1 MIIERLNCTKGMLN
15 MGQPS
20 RSHSYW
26 IWPSPV
32 GDLLLVHDG
41 KGLCRLQFQDG
52 THPLSIDE
60 NWKKQRSP
68 FTTVIQQLDEYFA
81 GRLQRFTIPLS
92 LEGTEFQRA
101 VWRALKSIPYGKTVS
116 YGAISNK
123 IGNPKASR
131 AVGAANGQNPVSIIV
146 PCHRVIGANGKLV
159 GYGGGLPIKTALLDL
174 EQSRQ

>member
-1 MIIERLNCTKGMLN
+1 MKQSSKTY
-15 MGQPS
+15 
-20 RSHSYW
+20 SYW

-32 GDLLLVHDG
+32 GKLLLRDDG
-41 KGLCRLQFQDG
+41 QGLYGLQFQDG
-52 THPLSIDE
+52 AHPLEIDE

-68 FTTVIQQLDEYFA
+68 FTTVIQQLEGYFA

-92 LEGTEFQRA
+92 LEGTAFQRS
-101 VWRALKSIPYGKTVS
+101 VWRALKTIPYGKTVS
-116 YGAISNK
+116 YGAISKK

-159 GYGGGLPIKTALLDL
+159 GYGGGLPIKTALLEL
-174 EQSRQ
+174 EQPRH

>member
-1 MIIERLNCTKGMLN
+1 MV
-15 MGQPS
+15 QSSSS
-20 RSHSYW
+20 RSYW

-52 THPLSIDE
+52 AHPLDIDE
-60 NWKKQRSP
+60 NWKKQRSLLKD
-68 FTTVIQQLDEYFA
+68 VITQLEEYFA

-92 LEGTEFQRA
+92 LEGTAFQRS
-101 VWRALKSIPYGKTVS
+101 VWRALKTIPYGKTVS

-159 GYGGGLPIKTALLDL
+159 GYGGGLPIKSALLEL